1 VAHLLPGSVAILKK
15 NNNDHKVDVKPKHSK
30 SDGEVTANLIDI
42 FVVLLIMVCAST
54 LISL

>member
-1 VAHLLPGSVAILKK
+1 MAHLLPGSVAILKK